1 MMDSRQPMKLTSRF
15 AEALKYIAELQVKT
29 EQCRKGKKVPYIA
42 HLLGVTSL
50 VLESEGSEDEAIAAL
65 FHDAVEDQW
74 TSLEDIRERFGGKV
88 AQIVE
93 GCTDTDLY
101 PKPPWKERK
110 IRYLQNLRHG
120 SPGVM
125 RVSLADKLY
134 NARSTLVDLQE
145 RGDDFWSTFNAG
157 RDDQLWYYQSLVEVY
172 RKNASTRN
180 WMLDELE
187 DLLGKMQNVR

>member
-1 MMDSRQPMKLTSRF
+1 MQ
-15 AEALKYIAELQVKT
+15 E
-29 EQCRKGKKVPYIA
+29 RKENPIHR

-50 VLESEGSEDEAIAAL
+50 VLESEGNEDEAIAAL

-88 AQIVE
+88 AHIVE
-93 GCTDTDLY
+93 GCTDTDLN

-110 IRYLQNLRHG
+110 IRYTENLRNA
-120 SPGVM
+120 SPEVM
-125 RVSLADKLY
+125 LVSLADKLY

-172 RKNASTRN
+172 RKNTSTRN